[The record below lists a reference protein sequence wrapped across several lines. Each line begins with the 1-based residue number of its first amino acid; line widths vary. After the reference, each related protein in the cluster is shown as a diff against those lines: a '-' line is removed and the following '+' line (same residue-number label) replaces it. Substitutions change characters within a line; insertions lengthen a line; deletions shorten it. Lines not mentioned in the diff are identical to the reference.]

1 MDTLRVRNKLMS
13 YGYEYTDGDDVTV
26 SLLIS
31 KNEQYIKH
39 YCNISEV
46 PECLEYVLLD
56 LVCGEFL
63 QTKKALGQL
72 SSIEIENLVQ
82 AIRAGDTTVEY
93 NNNYNYDGNTLF
105 SKFVEQLTTG
115 HETEL
120 ARHRRLCW

>member
-1 MDTLRVRNKLMS
+1 MS
-13 YGYEYTDGDDVTV
+13 YGYECKDGDDVTI
-26 SLLIS
+26 SLLVS
-31 KNEQYIKH
+31 KCEQYIKH

-46 PECLEYVLLD
+46 PECLDYVLLD
-56 LVCGEFL
+56 MVCGEFL

-72 SSIEIENLVQ
+72 SCIEIENLVQ

-120 ARHRRLCW
+120 ARHRRLVW